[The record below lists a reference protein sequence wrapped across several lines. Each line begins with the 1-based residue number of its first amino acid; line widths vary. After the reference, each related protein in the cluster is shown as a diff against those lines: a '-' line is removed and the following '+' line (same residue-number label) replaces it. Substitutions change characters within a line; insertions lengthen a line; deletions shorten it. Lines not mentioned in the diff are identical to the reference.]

1 MSALLCGIPQ
11 FLARRKSKA
20 QENTAYL
27 EGVPVQNEKK
37 TVVSAKVDPFDSAS
51 SSASTI
57 AIPPTTAVKPAEKAP
72 ETKSQR
78 ALTVCSKG
86 KYALVDDFPAP
97 ELQHEQEVVIRNYAV
112 GLNPID
118 WKSVDYNFCLPAFP
132 WVTGREMAGVVERV
146 GSEVKGCKVGDRVWT
161 STYYRDAR
169 AGCFQELVTVPAHT
183 VSHIPSNITFEEAAC
198 LGVAALTAGMTL
210 WKWLDV
216 PLPSAP
222 AVTSEEYLLVWGG
235 SAVTGQFAIQMAKL
249 GGLNVIAVC
258 SERTKSMTEELGA
271 KVVTRDGKS
280 NEEIIEELRSIAGEN
295 ITRVIDLV
303 GNSTAV
309 AALKTVSKTKPVHF
323 APLAMMKD
331 QVVEG
336 HITVH
341 TVEMKRFVL
350 DEESDKWSQELN
362 ALIESGKLRLP
373 KIEVMNGGLEAV
385 EAGLERIKKGDMGG
399 VKVVVSLA

>member
-1 MSALLCGIPQ
+1 MEIESGL
-11 FLARRKSKA
+11 
-20 QENTAYL
+20 
-27 EGVPVQNEKK
+27 
-37 TVVSAKVDPFDSAS
+37 VSSFDSKFRYMTNTNHE
-51 SSASTI
+51 SA
-57 AIPPTTAVKPAEKAP
+57 
-72 ETKSQR
+72 
-78 ALTVCSKG
+78 G
-86 KYALVDDFPAP
+86 
-97 ELQHEQEVVIRNYAV
+97 
-112 GLNPID
+112 
-118 WKSVDYNFCLPAFP
+118 
-132 WVTGREMAGVVERV
+132 
-146 GSEVKGCKVGDRVWT
+146 
-161 STYYRDAR
+161 TYYRDAR

-183 VSHIPSNITFEEAAC
+183 VSHIPSNITFEQAAC

-216 PLPSAP
+216 PVPSSS
-222 AVTSEEYLLVWGG
+222 AVPSEEYLLVWGG

-271 KVVTRDGKS
+271 KVVTRDGKT

-323 APLAMMKD
+323 APLAMMKE

-362 ALIESGKLRLP
+362 SLIESGKLRLP
-373 KIEVMNGGLEAV
+373 KIEIMEGGLDVV

-399 VKVVVSLA
+399 AKVVVSLA